1 MRLISGNKVFLSLCA
16 AIISASTFIVTPAN
30 AAKLAQAITFD
41 PPTTLTATASP
52 LTLSATVNSPL
63 AVSFTSSSS
72 SVCTVSRT
80 ILTVKAAGTCT
91 ITAKQS
97 GNAAYAAATPVVKT
111 ISITRVDPNPLVISN
126 TDLGQTVGG
135 SISLTTTGGSTSS
148 AVTFTKIGD
157 CKLSGKTLTS
167 TVSSRCE
174 VTASKAADAKFNA
187 SVSSAK
193 TFIFFPVLS
202 AAKINSQKIPTSFQN
217 LSNYLTG
224 ISYAA
229 WAKSAAQIKVSS
241 SKMLDSNILFYRGTH
256 TTKSEVVPIEA
267 VKRTSKLFA
276 SSSQPSKLHVIYYV
290 RDDIS
295 WAQQKFEELM
305 NLGAG
310 YNPDA
315 ASNNCR
321 VDSPCW
327 GASSWM
333 SSTKE
338 GVLLIAVGELDLNH
352 TSGTLEAHEFTHSI
366 QTYLDSTNT
375 HWDLPRWLLEG
386 GAEWSQGAAIYYSDI
401 VLYQEERRRNTDDL
415 FKHPT
420 TYTKAW
426 IQNYLKAT
434 GDQSWAYWDQ
444 FEHWRVYDVGLMA
457 TEILVALKG
466 PTSVMNLYSKVCT
479 GSGMTWAQAFKA
491 EYGSEWSDAVP
502 YIADAIAKELA
513 GNI

>member
-97 GNAAYAAATPVVKT
+97 GNAAYAAATPVIKT

-135 SISLTTTGGSTSS
+135 SISLTTTGGSTSG

-229 WAKSAAQIKVSS
+229 WAKSAAQIKTGNSYTGIINIVTGPNTVKTVLNPQEAIHRTSRLYS
-241 SKMLDSNILFYRGTH
+241 ANVKPSKTSLIYYSRTDINWAQTEFNTSMNNGRGTSG
-256 TTKSEVVPIEA
+256 SE
-267 VKRTSKLFA
+267 A
-276 SSSQPSKLHVIYYV
+276 S
-290 RDDIS
+290 
-295 WAQQKFEELM
+295 
-305 NLGAG
+305 
-310 YNPDA
+310 YNCQVGQ
-315 ASNNCR
+315 N
-321 VDSPCW
+321 CW
-327 GASSWM
+327 GASAWVNSAN
-333 SSTKE
+333 E
-338 GVLLIAVGELDLNH
+338 GVVLIAVEMTDSNH
-352 TSGTLEAHEFTHSI
+352 TSGTLEAHEFTHTI
-366 QTYLDSTNT
+366 QTSQSPMTAY
-375 HWDLPRWLLEG
+375 HLPRWLLEG
-386 GAEWSQGAAIYYSDI
+386 GAEWSQGAAIHYLKFKD
-401 VLYQEERRRNTDDL
+401 YQDERKRNTGDL
-415 FKHPT
+415 FNNSA
-420 TYTKAW
+420 TYNKAW
-426 IQNYLKAT
+426 ITEFLTESVSDGWSNQNH
-434 GDQSWAYWDQ
+434 G
-444 FEHWRVYDVGLMA
+444 WRLYDVGSLT
-457 TEILVALKG
+457 TEILAALKG
-466 PTSVMNLYSKVCT
+466 PTSVMNLYVRAGT
-479 GSGMTWAQAFKA
+479 GMTWAEAFKA